1 MIVQPYNVHV
11 KNKMWQ
17 WIEQLIIVTVLSSCA
32 TPAMAPR
39 VATPT
44 PLAAADVLGAPLQA
58 TLQPVQLERWQS
70 PDGRIGLDVP
80 VDWSIE
86 SHIDAGRGLWIW
98 NAPGQRGLL
107 SLMLIGSP
115 TYINDDAHGQLLR
128 DAVAQLDAQPI
139 GEIERVDDRMIRLEA
154 TGQGVNREGLQ
165 VPMWIWVS
173 AHRFADGVAIWV
185 MSVPESD
192 KSLLAPWAATMQAS
206 LQVIPL
212 PTVTPL
218 PTATPAP
225 YTKES
230 FDADVSRWFVGDD
243 LRRAITIQDGV
254 YRVYLRMAESY
265 YLSAPAENPR
275 IDQRLQ
281 TQVTFDGE
289 ARVGVALR
297 FQYRADE
304 TRDYVACWISK
315 QQRVGCFRSDGDQWS
330 VVAEISESLAIR
342 PDGPNQMTFGVQ
354 NDVYTF
360 AVNGSVVA
368 TFTSAGLSAGV
379 PALYVETFDAAAGGI
394 FDDVETS

>member
-1 MIVQPYNVHV
+1 MCVA
-11 KNKMWQ
+11 
-17 WIEQLIIVTVLSSCA
+17 LLTGCA
-32 TPAMAPR
+32 TPAIAPR
-39 VATPT
+39 MATPT
-44 PLAAADVLGAPLQA
+44 PLVAADVIGAPLMA
-58 TLQPVQLERWQS
+58 TLQPVQLESWQS
-70 PDGRIGLDVP
+70 PDGRIGLQVP
-80 VDWSIE
+80 TGWALE
-86 SHIDAGRGLWIW
+86 SHMDAGCGLWIW

-115 TYINDDAHGQLLR
+115 TYIDDATQEQLLR
-128 DAVAQLDAQPI
+128 DAVAQLEAQPV
-139 GEIERVDDRMIRLEA
+139 GEIQRVDASMIRLEA
-154 TGQGVNREGLQ
+154 TGQGANREGLQ
-165 VPMWIWVS
+165 VPMWLWVS

-192 KSLLAPWAATMQAS
+192 KAMLATWVASMQSSLA
-206 LQVIPL
+206 VIPL

-218 PTATPAP
+218 PTTTPAP
-225 YTKES
+225 FTKES
-230 FDADVSRWFVGDD
+230 FDRDDGRWLVGDD
-243 LRRAITIQDGV
+243 VRRAITIQDGV

-265 YLSAPAENPR
+265 YLSAPAEAAR
-275 IDQRLQ
+275 VDQRLQ
-281 TQVTFDGE
+281 TQVIFDGD

-330 VVAEISESLAIR
+330 VMHDVSESSAIR
-342 PDGPNQMTFGVQ
+342 PDGPNQITFGVQ

-368 TFTSAGLSAGV
+368 TFTSPGMNPGV
-379 PALYVETFDAAAGGI
+379 PALYVETFNAAAGGI

>member
-1 MIVQPYNVHV
+1 VHV
-11 KNKMWQ
+11 KNKQ
-17 WIEQLIIVTVLSSCA
+17 WRWIVQLIWCVVLLSGCA
-32 TPAMAPR
+32 TPAIAPR

-44 PLAAADVLGAPLQA
+44 PLVAADVIGAPLGV
-58 TLQPVQLERWQS
+58 TTPPVQLERWQS
-70 PDGRIGLDVP
+70 PDGRIELQVP
-80 VDWSIE
+80 VGWAVE

-115 TYINDDAHGQLLR
+115 TYIDDEAQRQLLR
-128 DAVAQLDAQPI
+128 DAVAQLDAQPV
-139 GEIERVDDRMIRLEA
+139 GDIERVDGSMIRLEA
-154 TGQGVNREGLQ
+154 TGFGLNREGTQ
-165 VPMWIWVS
+165 IPMWLWVS

-185 MSVPESD
+185 MSLPDAD
-192 KSLLAPWAATMQAS
+192 KSVAIPWVTTMQTS
-206 LQVIPL
+206 LQVIPV

-218 PTATPAP
+218 PTTTPAP
-225 YTKES
+225 YTRES
-230 FDADVSRWFVGDD
+230 FDGDVGRWFVGDD

-265 YLSAPAENPR
+265 YLSAPAETSRLN
-275 IDQRLQ
+275 QRLQ
-281 TQVTFDGE
+281 TQVLFDGE

-297 FQYRADE
+297 FQYRADD

-330 VVAEISESLAIR
+330 VMHDVSESTAIR
-342 PDGPNQMTFGVQ
+342 PDGPNQIVFGVQ
-354 NDVYTF
+354 DNRYTF
-360 AVNGSVVA
+360 EVNGTQVA
-368 TFTSAGLSAGV
+368 TFDAPGLNPGV